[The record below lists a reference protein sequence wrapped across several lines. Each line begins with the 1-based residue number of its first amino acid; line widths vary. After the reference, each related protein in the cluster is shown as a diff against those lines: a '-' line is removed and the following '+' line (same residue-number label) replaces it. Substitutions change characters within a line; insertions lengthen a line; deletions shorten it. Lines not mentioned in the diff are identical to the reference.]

1 MEEKLNF
8 QTSQDFSA
16 TILKPK
22 SEQAIVDAIKYCYKK
37 NIPLEINV
45 LGSKKRIGKNFQSQ
59 KTLDLSGYSG
69 VIKYEPE
76 ELYIKVKSGTSIKA
90 IKEELDTKNQQLAFE
105 PNDFGS
111 LFDGKSNEGTIGGV
125 LSCNFAGPRRFK
137 AGSARDHVLG
147 FKGVNGK
154 GELIKSGGTVVKNVT
169 GYDLSKILTGSFG
182 TLSVFTEISVKVL
195 PKADLTKT
203 LVIENPHLKKGLE
216 YLNIALGSSTDPSG
230 GVFYPEYFRNQFIFN
245 DLTTEGPI
253 TAIRIEGS
261 KLSVDERINQ
271 LSKELNININEISI
285 LDPSQSNIFWE
296 NTRCLK
302 VFTNLKAN
310 LLRVIVPASEVL
322 DLVNKLKPYNVKY
335 FIDWGGNL
343 VWLQIDELNLN
354 SFKEIR
360 SLVKNLGGYLTII
373 KVEESLKASI
383 DIFTIDEVK
392 YKISEKIKKS
402 FDPKRILNPGKMYTG
417 I

>member
-1 MEEKLNF
+1 M
-8 QTSQDFSA
+8 
-16 TILKPK
+16 PK
-22 SEQAIVDAIKYCYKK
+22 S
-37 NIPLEINV
+37 
-45 LGSKKRIGKNFQSQ
+45 
-59 KTLDLSGYSG
+59 
-69 VIKYEPE
+69 
-76 ELYIKVKSGTSIKA
+76 
-90 IKEELDTKNQQLAFE
+90 
-105 PNDFGS
+105 
-111 LFDGKSNEGTIGGV
+111 
-125 LSCNFAGPRRFK
+125 
-137 AGSARDHVLG
+137 
-147 FKGVNGK
+147 
-154 GELIKSGGTVVKNVT
+154 
-169 GYDLSKILTGSFG
+169 
-182 TLSVFTEISVKVL
+182 
-195 PKADLTKT
+195 DLTKT

-230 GVFYPEYFRNQFIFN
+230 GVFYPENFRNQFVFN

-271 LSKELNININEISI
+271 LLKELNISSKEVSI

-302 VFTNLKAN
+302 VFTNLKSN
-310 LLRVIVPASEVL
+310 LLRVIVPASEVFEL
-322 DLVNKLKPYNVKY
+322 TNKLKPYNIKY
-335 FIDWGGNL
+335 FVDWGGNL
-343 VWLQIDELNLN
+343 IWLQVDELNLN
-354 SFKEIR
+354 LLKEIR
-360 SLVKNLGGYLTII
+360 VLVKSAGGYMTII